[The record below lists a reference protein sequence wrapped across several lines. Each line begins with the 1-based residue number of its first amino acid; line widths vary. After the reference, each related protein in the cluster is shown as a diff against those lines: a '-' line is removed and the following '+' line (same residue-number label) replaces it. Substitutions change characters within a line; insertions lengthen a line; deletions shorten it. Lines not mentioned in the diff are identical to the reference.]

1 MLSFFLGKYLGVDLL
16 GHRHTFTEHIYFGIL
31 YKNNKRACIFKKN
44 YGLIQRIM
52 ILKETHRSRF

>member
-31 YKNNKRACIFKKN
+31 YKNNKRACIFLKTM
-44 YGLIQRIM
+44 GLFR
-52 ILKETHRSRF
+52 E